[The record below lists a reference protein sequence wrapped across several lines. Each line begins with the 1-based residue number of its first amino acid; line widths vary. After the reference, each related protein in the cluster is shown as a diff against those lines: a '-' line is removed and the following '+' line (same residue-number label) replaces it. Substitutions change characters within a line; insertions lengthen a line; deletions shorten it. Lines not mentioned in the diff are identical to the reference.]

1 MDSNKINNL
10 FKLLEIKHNTN
21 NNNINNNNTNNN
33 NIINPSESLLNK
45 INNVKKTYK
54 DLRLHIKNIEKNIN
68 NIKN

>member
-1 MDSNKINNL
+1 MNSNKINNL
-10 FKLLEIKHNTN
+10 FKLLEIKHNTD
-21 NNNINNNNTNNN
+21 NNNIND